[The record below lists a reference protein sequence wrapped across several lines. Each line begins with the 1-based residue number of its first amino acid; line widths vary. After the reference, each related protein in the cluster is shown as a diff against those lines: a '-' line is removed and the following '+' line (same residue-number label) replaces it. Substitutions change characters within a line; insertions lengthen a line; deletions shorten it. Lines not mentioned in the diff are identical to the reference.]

1 MRYGSGPFGP
11 FGTTAIII
19 YISVDAAQTT
29 TGPIGLG
36 YTRVLGHQYLYIRVF
51 IRIRVYMD

>member
-1 MRYGSGPFGP
+1 MVKAESKIRINWQPISD
-11 FGTTAIII
+11 AIQVH
-19 YISVDAAQTT
+19 YEPKTELQL
-29 TGPIGLG
+29 GLG

>member
-1 MRYGSGPFGP
+1 MQEAEACRGTEHSRILNDVVTHAPF
-11 FGTTAIII
+11 
-19 YISVDAAQTT
+19 SLQL
-29 TGPIGLG
+29 GLG